1 MYDSL
6 YSSAHPFMLKIKEPP
21 TLTSGDVSIGQGDE
35 RQLQQPGEMLRWQV
49 GQESEVC
56 ALFGD
61 FC

>member
-1 MYDSL
+1 
-6 YSSAHPFMLKIKEPP
+6 MLKIKEPP